1 MCWFAICPRTGKR
14 LERVEKPVA
23 DRKRTLYLHDGAFDA
38 FFDTG
43 WAFREFL
50 APHPRPPFEDLVAFV
65 VDGTIPES
73 LMPLVGRIAGA
84 GRRGARDGCAS
95 SQTAVRTRGILG
107 SACSALTRRKPPAGN
122 WVRRASAPGRR

>member
-1 MCWFAICPRTGKR
+1 MCWFVICPHTGKH
-14 LERVEKPVA
+14 LQQVEKPLPG
-23 DRKRTLYLHDGAFDA
+23 RRGTLYLHDGAFDA

-73 LMPLVGRIAGA
+73 MMPLVGLELARHHKAIRDFWAGCDE
-84 GRRGARDGCAS
+84 GEEGY
-95 SQTAVRTRGILG
+95 
-107 SACSALTRRKPPAGN
+107 P
-122 WVRRASAPGRR
+122 